1 MGSLTPVHSELNT
14 SLPHHYHHYHTTM
27 SMFSGI
33 GNQISGFVSSKMG
46 GAAPAGGEPAEGEVP
61 VQEGVPGENGEV
73 PPEGGA
79 MGFAKGL
86 LGKAMAVKDG
96 AMAKAGDLGAGN
108 IGGVGNKAG
117 GMMSQVTGLI
127 PGMKREEEVPD
138 VAPQE
143 GEYQEYTEDGQYAE
157 QYQGEYQQEYQQ

>member
-1 MGSLTPVHSELNT
+1 
-14 SLPHHYHHYHTTM
+14 
-27 SMFSGI
+27 MFSGI

-108 IGGVGNKAG
+108 IGVSLTVANR
-117 GMMSQVTGLI
+117 
-127 PGMKREEEVPD
+127 REIFRVN
-138 VAPQE
+138 
-143 GEYQEYTEDGQYAE
+143 
-157 QYQGEYQQEYQQ
+157 

>member
-1 MGSLTPVHSELNT
+1 
-14 SLPHHYHHYHTTM
+14 
-27 SMFSGI
+27 MFSGI

-108 IGGVGNKAG
+108 IGGDSWGCHEHGRWHDESGHGAHPRHEEG
-117 GMMSQVTGLI
+117 GRG
-127 PGMKREEEVPD
+127 
-138 VAPQE
+138 A
-143 GEYQEYTEDGQYAE
+143 
-157 QYQGEYQQEYQQ
+157 

>member
-1 MGSLTPVHSELNT
+1 
-14 SLPHHYHHYHTTM
+14 
-27 SMFSGI
+27 
-33 GNQISGFVSSKMG
+33 MG

-96 AMAKAGDLGAGN
+96 AMAKAGDLGAGIIGVSFRFAN
-108 IGGVGNKAG
+108 IREI
-117 GMMSQVTGLI
+117 SRVT
-127 PGMKREEEVPD
+127 
-138 VAPQE
+138 
-143 GEYQEYTEDGQYAE
+143 TEKIALVYP
-157 QYQGEYQQEYQQ
+157 

>member
-1 MGSLTPVHSELNT
+1 
-14 SLPHHYHHYHTTM
+14 
-27 SMFSGI
+27 MFSGI

-108 IGGVGNKAG
+108 IGVSFRFGITDGKY
-117 GMMSQVTGLI
+117 SEL
-127 PGMKREEEVPD
+127 
-138 VAPQE
+138 
-143 GEYQEYTEDGQYAE
+143 TEKIALVYP
-157 QYQGEYQQEYQQ
+157 

>member
-1 MGSLTPVHSELNT
+1 
-14 SLPHHYHHYHTTM
+14 
-27 SMFSGI
+27 MFSGL

-108 IGGVGNKAG
+108 IGVSG
-117 GMMSQVTGLI
+117 GRFANSREISRVT
-127 PGMKREEEVPD
+127 
-138 VAPQE
+138 
-143 GEYQEYTEDGQYAE
+143 TEKIALVYP
-157 QYQGEYQQEYQQ
+157 

>member
-1 MGSLTPVHSELNT
+1 
-14 SLPHHYHHYHTTM
+14 
-27 SMFSGI
+27 
-33 GNQISGFVSSKMG
+33 MG

-108 IGGVGNKAG
+108 IGVSGSFAN
-117 GMMSQVTGLI
+117 SRDISRVTTDKIALVS
-127 PGMKREEEVPD
+127 P
-138 VAPQE
+138 
-143 GEYQEYTEDGQYAE
+143 
-157 QYQGEYQQEYQQ
+157 